1 MIMEYREYKE
11 LLYSAFKKNGCSELL
26 CDESADKLYKFASIL
41 VETNKSFNLT
51 AITDEKEVILKH
63 FVDCASIVKHIP
75 PNATLIDVGCGAGFP
90 SLPIAILRNDICVT
104 SLDSTTKKVD
114 FINRTAK
121 ELDLENIIATS
132 ARAEDFAKQNRER
145 FDVAISRAVA
155 RLNIL
160 DELCLPLVKV
170 GGLFIA
176 MKSSRGEVELAEAK
190 VGIEKLGGQLT
201 ATEKETLLLDEL
213 SIERETYIF
222 EKLRPTPTQY
232 PRNYSQIAKKP
243 L

>member
-1 MIMEYREYKE
+1 MIMEYKEYKE
-11 LLYSAFKKNGCSELL
+11 LLFRAFKENGCSELL
-26 CDESADKLYKFASIL
+26 SEESAEKLYKFSRIL
-41 VETNKSFNLT
+41 IETNKTFNLT
-51 AITDEKEVILKH
+51 AITDEKEVVLKH
-63 FVDCASIVKHIP
+63 FVDCASIIKHIP
-75 PNATLIDVGCGAGFP
+75 PSSTLIDVGCGAGFP
-90 SLPIAILRNDICVT
+90 SLPIAILRSDIKVT
-104 SLDSTTKKVD
+104 SLDSTTKKID

-121 ELDLENIIATS
+121 DLKLENIIAIS

-145 FDVAISRAVA
+145 FDVATSRAVA

-160 DELCLPLVKV
+160 DELCIPLVKI

-176 MKSSRGEVELAEAK
+176 MKSSQGEIELAEAK
-190 VGIEKLGGQLT
+190 AGIEKLGARLNS
-201 ATEKETLLLDEL
+201 TEKEILSLDEL

-222 EKLRPTPTQY
+222 KKVHSTPVQY

>member
-11 LLYSAFKKNGCSELL
+11 LLHKAFNENGCAGLL
-26 CDESADKLYKFASIL
+26 DDASAERLYRFSQIL
-41 VETNKSFNLT
+41 VETNKNFNLT
-51 AITDEKEVILKH
+51 AITEEKEVILKH

-75 PNATLIDVGCGAGFP
+75 ANASLIDVGCGAGFP
-90 SLPIAILRNDICVT
+90 SLPVAILRPDVSIT
-104 SLDSTTKKVD
+104 PLDSTTKKID

-121 ELDLENIIATS
+121 ELALTNIIAVS
-132 ARAEDFAKQNRER
+132 SRAEDFAKQNRER
-145 FDVAISRAVA
+145 FDVATSRAVA

-160 DELCLPLVKV
+160 DELCLPLVKT

-176 MKSSRGEVELAEAK
+176 MKSSRGEIELSEAK
-190 VGIEKLGGQLT
+190 AGIEKLGGRLDT
-201 ATEKETLLLDEL
+201 VIKETLSFEDAT
-213 SIERETYIF
+213 IERETYIF
-222 EKLRPTPTQY
+222 NKVRPTPTQY